1 MSGDTVSFAGEGLSP
16 ELLPVDELADCAAT
30 ALGADGKRILSYGTG
45 AGYTPLREAV
55 AERFNVHPHRVLI
68 TNGWLQG
75 FALLAEARAAG
86 GVAVVEFPGYDRALR
101 LLFSLGATLLYAD
114 WHDEGIAFDV
124 LAEQVRMSQVP
135 PTFSIWSPTFHN
147 PTGLTLTHE
156 QRWDIGRLM
165 LQSGILIVED
175 DTYGPLRFE
184 GEEVPT
190 MFQVFGQRPVY
201 SASLSATVAPG
212 LRVGVWILPDA
223 LSSELATR
231 ANDRYISP
239 ALLGQATV
247 FEFMRRGRYDS
258 NVELVAARLRE
269 RRDALIA
276 ALERHLPEATWTR
289 PEGGIFL
296 LLRLPP
302 GTDARAVLGAA
313 EGVEA
318 TPGAELMGLP
328 NSIRLN
334 YGEPALAEIEEGVER
349 LAVAIE
355 QAAAGAGSER

>member
-1 MSGDTVSFAGEGLSP
+1 MISFAGEGLSS
-16 ELLPVDELADCAAT
+16 ELLPVEELADCAAT
-30 ALGADGKRILSYGTG
+30 ALGVDGKRILSYGTG
-45 AGYTPLREAV
+45 AGYTPLREAI
-55 AERFNVHPHRVLI
+55 AERFEVHPQNVLL

-86 GVAVVEFPGYDRALR
+86 SVSVVEFPGYDRALR
-101 LLFSLGATLLYAD
+101 LLFSLGASLLYAD
-114 WHDEGIAFDV
+114 WHDEGIAFDQ
-124 LAEQVRMSQVP
+124 LSEQVRMSQVP
-135 PTFSIWSPTFHN
+135 PTFSLWSPTFHN

-156 QRWDIGRLM
+156 QRWEIGQLM
-165 LQSGILIVED
+165 LRSGIMIVED

-184 GEEVPT
+184 GEPVPT
-190 MFQVFGQRPVY
+190 FFRVLGQRSIY

-212 LRVGVWILPDA
+212 LRVGVWILADA
-223 LSSELATR
+223 LASELAAR

-247 FEFMRRGRYDS
+247 FEFMLRGRYDS
-258 NVELVAARLRE
+258 HVEFLAARLRE
-269 RRDALIA
+269 RRDVLLA
-276 ALERHLPEATWTR
+276 ALERNLPDATWTR

-302 GTDARAVLGAA
+302 GTDARAVLEAA

-318 TPGAELMGLP
+318 TPGVEFMGLP

-334 YGEPALAEIEEGVER
+334 YGAPALDEIEEGVAR
-349 LAVAIE
+349 LAR
-355 QAAAGAGSER
+355 AAARP

>member
-1 MSGDTVSFAGEGLSP
+1 MRRSRSASTSTR
-16 ELLPVDELADCAAT
+16 T
-30 ALGADGKRILSYGTG
+30 AC
-45 AGYTPLREAV
+45 
-55 AERFNVHPHRVLI
+55 LI

-247 FEFMRRGRYDS
+247 FEFMLRGRYDS

-276 ALERHLPEATWTR
+276 ALERHFRTRRGRGRRAGSSCCSACRRGPTRGPCSVRRKAWRLRRALSSWASRTRSGSTTASRRWPRSRRASSGSHSRSSRRRPVRARSADHDTMPVAGATLDT
-289 PEGGIFL
+289 
-296 LLRLPP
+296 
-302 GTDARAVLGAA
+302 
-313 EGVEA
+313 A
-318 TPGAELMGLP
+318 TPGSLP
-328 NSIRLN
+328 QPGVSRRRA
-334 YGEPALAEIEEGVER
+334 PAR
-349 LAVAIE
+349 SR
-355 QAAAGAGSER
+355 GAGSRPCPRRS

>member
-1 MSGDTVSFAGEGLSP
+1 MISFAGEGLSP
-16 ELLPVDELADCAAT
+16 ELLPVEELTDCAAT

-45 AGYTPLREAV
+45 AGYTPLREAI
-55 AERFNVHPHRVLI
+55 AERFEVHPHRVLI

-75 FALLAEARAAG
+75 FELLAEAHAAG

-101 LLFSLGATLLYAD
+101 LLLALGTTLLYAD
-114 WHDEGIAFDV
+114 WHDDGIALDT
-124 LAEQVRMSQVP
+124 LSEHVRMSQIP
-135 PTFSIWSPTFHN
+135 PTFSLWSPTFHN

-165 LQSGILIVED
+165 LQSGITMVED

-184 GEEVPT
+184 GEPVPT
-190 MFQVFGQRPVY
+190 MFRVFGQRPIY

-212 LRVGVWILPDA
+212 LRVGVWIVPDE
-223 LSSELATR
+223 LSNELATR

-247 FEFMRRGRYDS
+247 FEFMVRSRYDS
-258 NVELVAARLRE
+258 HVEFVAARLLE
-269 RRDALIA
+269 RRDLLIA
-276 ALERHLPEATWTR
+276 ALQKHLPDATWTR

-302 GTDARAVLGAA
+302 GTDAGAVLAAA

-318 TPGAELMGLP
+318 TPGVEFMGLP

-334 YGEPALAEIEEGVER
+334 YGAPALAEIEEGVER
-349 LAVAIE
+349 LAR
-355 QAAAGAGSER
+355 AAERLRG